1 MNTEREYMKDFVSTF
16 DPQISLLM
24 IPGAIVSYLLAI
36 NEYYKSGI
44 TSLTIMN
51 FLIGTIFIMI
61 FLFRKHISTENKLRV
76 IITVVI
82 LTGLNVLLLGFLNGN
97 ARSLYALSCVLAII
111 FFSNKFSRLVV
122 GFTTSSMYIVS
133 GLVAFSIVK
142 SANKPIS
149 WFTESF
155 TFMIYMFIIYLSI
168 RLLKKH
174 LISGIIMLQK
184 SSNDMKE
191 MVTELENKY
200 EEIKNNEETINKL
213 AYYDQLTLLPNQYLL
228 ESHITKRITEGAS
241 AGKFVLI
248 DIKNFRFFNSIYSSI
263 VGDRI
268 LKLIGETMKH
278 VSNTTVFP
286 SRITGNEFAL
296 WFEGASEVDIVKY
309 IREVSNKF
317 YEGYSDLIK
326 YKKVDFHISYSAYP
340 SHGKNYVELYQK
352 AVVALANAR
361 QASDKEIVAFNENL
375 YSKILEHEKLKVMV
389 EKAIRK
395 NEFTIYYQNKVDTRI
410 GNIYGV
416 EALSRWITSDSG
428 TISPNIFIPIIE
440 ESNLSVVFGENT
452 IKNVL
457 KDYVKLI
464 EKFGEDLKISINVS
478 PTHIMSDGFAEFIIN
493 EIRFRNIDPTKIV
506 LEITE
511 EVMIEGVDFV
521 NSILKPLKDFGVKI
535 SLDDFG
541 SGYSSLNYLSK
552 LAPDELK
559 IDRTFIEQLQDKR
572 VVSLVAAIVQ
582 LKNVYGFSIVAE
594 GVETAEQLEILK
606 EIGCYKIQGF
616 YFSKPEALK

>member
-1 MNTEREYMKDFVSTF
+1 MNLEREYMKDFVRTF
-16 DPQISLLM
+16 DTHISILM
-24 IPGAIVSYLLAI
+24 IPGAILSYILTLT
-36 NEYYKSGI
+36 EYNRNGI
-44 TSLTIMN
+44 ISLTITN
-51 FLIGTIFIMI
+51 FIIGTIFLMV
-61 FLFRKHISTENKLRV
+61 FLFRKCISTENKLKI
-76 IITVVI
+76 IITIVI
-82 LTGLNVLLLGFLNGN
+82 LTGLNVLLLGYLNGN
-97 ARSLYALSCVLAII
+97 ARSLYTLSSVLAII
-111 FFSNKFSRLVV
+111 FFSNKFGKLVV
-122 GFTTSSMYIVS
+122 SFTISSMYIVS
-133 GLVAFSIVK
+133 VLVTFSIVK

-168 RLLKKH
+168 KLLKKH
-174 LISGIIMLQK
+174 LITGTIKLQQN
-184 SSNDMKE
+184 SNEMKE
-191 MVTELENKY
+191 MVIELENKY

-228 ESHITKRITEGAS
+228 ENHIGKRISEGVPE
-241 AGKFVLI
+241 GKFVLI

-268 LKLIGETMKH
+268 LKLIGETIKQ
-278 VSNTTVFP
+278 VSNTSIFP

-296 WFEGASEVDIVKY
+296 WFEGTSEGDIIKY

-326 YKKVDFHISYSAYP
+326 YKKIDFHISYSVYP
-340 SHGKNYVELYQK
+340 SHGNNYVELYQK

-361 QASDKEIVAFNENL
+361 QVSDKEIVAFNENL
-375 YSKILEHEKLKVMV
+375 YSEILEKEKLKVMV

-395 NEFTIYYQNKVDTRI
+395 NEFTIYYQNKVDIST

-416 EALSRWITSDSG
+416 EALSRWITNDNG
-428 TISPNIFIPIIE
+428 IISPCIFIPIIE

-457 KDYVKLI
+457 GDYAKLI

-493 EIRFRNIDPTKIV
+493 EISVRNIDPAKIV

-511 EVMIEGVDFV
+511 DVMIEGVDFV
-521 NSILKPLKDFGVKI
+521 NDILKPIKDFGVKI

-606 EIGCYKIQGF
+606 EIGCTKIQGF